1 MLCYPIRTQWT
12 PGKNKK
18 KGKKK
23 IRKKEKKKKGKKE
36 KEKNDARGS
45 VVRRRAR

>member
-23 IRKKEKKKKGKKE
+23 KKREKRKKK